1 MIMATNLSQ
10 KILNLE
16 KKEIDKIKQL
26 IYSILSEE
34 LLKSEFQPNDLIK
47 LMSADK
53 KKKGDSLNFILLSS
67 IGEAQILA
75 DIQQSDI
82 IEAIKL
88 T

>member
-1 MIMATNLSQ
+1 MATNLSQ

-26 IYSILSEE
+26 IYSILPEE
-34 LLKSEFQPNDLIK
+34 LLKSEFQPNDLVK

-67 IGEAQILA
+67 IGEAQILS
-75 DIQQSDI
+75 DIQESDI
-82 IEAIKL
+82 IESIKL

>member
-1 MIMATNLSQ
+1 MLMATNLSK

-34 LLKSEFQPNDLIK
+34 LLKSEFQPNDLVK

-67 IGEAQILA
+67 IGEAKILS
-75 DIQQSDI
+75 DIQESDI
-82 IEAIKL
+82 IESIKL

>member
-1 MIMATNLSQ
+1 MATNLSQ

-16 KKEIDKIKQL
+16 KKEVDKIKQL
-26 IYSILSEE
+26 IYSIMSEE
-34 LLKSEFQPNDLIK
+34 LLKSEFQPNDLVK

-67 IGEAQILA
+67 IGEAKILSN
-75 DIQQSDI
+75 IQESDI
-82 IEAIKL
+82 IESIKL

>member
-1 MIMATNLSQ
+1 MATNLSQ

-16 KKEIDKIKQL
+16 KKDIDKIKQL
-26 IYSILSEE
+26 ICSILSEK
-34 LLKSEFQPNDLIK
+34 LLKSEFQPNDLVK

-67 IGEAQILA
+67 IGEAKILS
-75 DIQQSDI
+75 DIQESDI
-82 IEAIKL
+82 IESIKL

>member
-1 MIMATNLSQ
+1 MLMATNLSQ

-16 KKEIDKIKQL
+16 KKEVDKIKQL

-34 LLKSEFQPNDLIK
+34 LLKSEFQPNDLVK

-67 IGEAQILA
+67 IGEAKILS
-75 DIQQSDI
+75 DIQESDI
-82 IEAIKL
+82 IESIKL

>member
-1 MIMATNLSQ
+1 MATNLSK

-34 LLKSEFQPNDLIK
+34 LLKSEFQPNNLVK

-67 IGEAQILA
+67 IGEAKILSN
-75 DIQQSDI
+75 IQESDI
-82 IEAIKL
+82 IESIKL

>member
-1 MIMATNLSQ
+1 MATNLSQ

-34 LLKSEFQPNDLIK
+34 LLKSEFQPNDLVK
-47 LMSADK
+47 MMSADK
-53 KKKGDSLNFILLSS
+53 KKKGDNLNFILLSS
-67 IGEAQILA
+67 IGEAQILS
-75 DIQQSDI
+75 DIQESDI
-82 IEAIKL
+82 IESIKL

>member
-1 MIMATNLSQ
+1 MARNLYQ

-26 IYSILSEE
+26 IYSILTEE
-34 LLKSEFQPNDLIK
+34 LLKSEFQPNDLVK

-67 IGEAQILA
+67 IGEAKILT
-75 DIQQSDI
+75 DIQESDI
-82 IEAIKL
+82 IESIKL

>member
-1 MIMATNLSQ
+1 MATNLSQ

-34 LLKSEFQPNDLIK
+34 LLKSEFQPNDLVK

-53 KKKGDSLNFILLSS
+53 KKKGNSLNFILLSS
-67 IGEAQILA
+67 IGEAKILS
-75 DIQQSDI
+75 DIQESDI
-82 IEAIKL
+82 IESIEL

>member
-1 MIMATNLSQ
+1 MATNLSQ

-16 KKEIDKIKQL
+16 KKEIYKIKKL
-26 IYSILSEE
+26 IYSIMSEE
-34 LLKSEFQPNDLIK
+34 LLKSEFQPNDLVK

-67 IGEAQILA
+67 IGEAKILS
-75 DIQQSDI
+75 DIQESDI
-82 IEAIKL
+82 IESIKL

>member
-1 MIMATNLSQ
+1 MATNLSQ

-16 KKEIDKIKQL
+16 KKEVDKIKQL
-26 IYSILSEE
+26 IHSIMSEE
-34 LLKSEFQPNDLIK
+34 LLKSEFQPNDLVK

-67 IGEAQILA
+67 IGEAQILS
-75 DIQQSDI
+75 DIQESDI
-82 IEAIKL
+82 IESIKI